1 MACEHVLIEA
11 ARMGLDDGIMLDLA
25 DVHDL
30 LAECFGHDIH
40 FAVILVFHDDVVFHG
55 VECNREVAGK
65 RPDRGCPDHEVELR
79 LIEMREL
86 SQIVVHRELDV
97 HGRAGVVLIFDLS
110 LGQRRLV
117 VIAPVD
123 GLEALVDVAL
133 FVHRAEDLD
142 LFCLKARGHGLI
154 RMLPVGDDAEA
165 LEAFHLDINIVLR
178 KIVARGAEL
187 RDGHG
192 LMVQLVLLDDG
203 RFNRHAVV
211 VPAGDIG
218 GIVPAHGRRAVE
230 EVLDALVERV
240 AHVQRAVGERR
251 AVMQRE
257 QGLAAVLLEKLVVKV
272 EFFPVLEHIGLAHR
286 KAASHREAGLRHV

>member
-1 MACEHVLIEA
+1 
-11 ARMGLDDGIMLDLA
+11 
-25 DVHDL
+25 
-30 LAECFGHDIH
+30 
-40 FAVILVFHDDVVFHG
+40 
-55 VECNREVAGK
+55 
-65 RPDRGCPDHEVELR
+65 
-79 LIEMREL
+79 MREL
-86 SQIVVHRELDV
+86 SKIVVHRELDV

-117 VIAPVD
+117 VVAPVD

-142 LFCLKARGHGLI
+142 LFCLKARRHRLI
-154 RMLPVGDDAEA
+154 RMLPVGDNAEA
-165 LEAFHLDINIVLR
+165 LEAFHLDIDIVLR

-211 VPAGDIG
+211 IPAGDIG
-218 GIVPAHGRRAVE
+218 GVVPAHSRRAVE

-240 AHVQRAVGERR
+240 AHVKRAVGERR

-272 EFFPVLEHIGLAHR
+272 EFFPVLEHIGFAHR

>member
-11 ARMGLDDGIMLDLA
+11 AGMGLDDGIMLDLA

-30 LAECFGHDIH
+30 LAERFGHDIQ
-40 FAVILVFHDDVVFHG
+40 FAVILIFHDDVVFHG
-55 VECNREVAGK
+55 VQRNREVSGK
-65 RPDRGCPDHEVELR
+65 RPDRSRPDDEVEFG
-79 LIEMREL
+79 LIEVREL
-86 SQIVVHRELDV
+86 PKIVVHRELDV
-97 HGRAGVVLIFDLS
+97 HGCAGIVLIFDLG

-117 VIAPVD
+117 VVAPVD

-133 FVHRAEDLD
+133 FVHRAKDLD

-154 RMLPVGDDAEA
+154 RMLPVGDNAEA
-165 LEAFHLDINIVLR
+165 LEAVHLDINIVLR

-203 RFNRHAVV
+203 RFDRHTVV
-211 VPAGDIG
+211 VPAGDVG
-218 GIVPAHGRRAVE
+218 SIVPAHGRRAVD

-240 AHVQRAVGERR
+240 AHVKRAVGERR
-251 AVMQRE
+251 AVVQRE

-272 EFFPVLEHIGLAHR
+272 ELFPVLQHIGLAHW
-286 KAASHREAGLRHV
+286 KASSHREAGLRHV

>member
-1 MACEHVLIEA
+1 M
-11 ARMGLDDGIMLDLA
+11 
-25 DVHDL
+25 
-30 LAECFGHDIH
+30 
-40 FAVILVFHDDVVFHG
+40 
-55 VECNREVAGK
+55 
-65 RPDRGCPDHEVELR
+65 
-79 LIEMREL
+79 
-86 SQIVVHRELDV
+86 
-97 HGRAGVVLIFDLS
+97 
-110 LGQRRLV
+110 
-117 VIAPVD
+117 IAPVD

-133 FVHRAEDLD
+133 FVHRAKDLD

-165 LEAFHLDINIVLR
+165 LEAFHLDIDIVLR

-203 RFNRHAVV
+203 RFDRHAVV

-218 GIVPAHGRRAVE
+218 GIVPAHSRRAVD

-240 AHVQRAVGERR
+240 AHVKRAVGERR
-251 AVMQRE
+251 AVVQRE

-272 EFFPVLEHIGLAHR
+272 EFFPVLQHIWFAHW